1 MANRQ
6 DYPIGLYDSKSRPKY
21 VQNIDAISQEDINFF
36 HSHGYL
42 AIRELFD
49 CKTISKAKSEIQRL
63 ISGEVKEF
71 NGIQYEQS
79 NPAKEQ
85 LKSVRKLMGF
95 VDHSTHLS
103 KMAKETDLINLVG
116 RLIDDSNPLLFQ
128 DMALLKGPH
137 GREKPWHQDAAYFD
151 LSINVTIIGVWIA
164 LDTAT
169 KANGC
174 LHVLPKTHKSGPAD
188 HFHIRD
194 WQLCDTSIQTALDVA
209 IPLDPGGCLLWH
221 GLLHHGSPKNDT
233 GATRAALQFH
243 YKPNSCENI
252 TTEERMQHFGG
263 DVRGATC

>member
-6 DYPIGLYDSKSRPKY
+6 DYPIGLYDSKSRPRY

-42 AIRELFD
+42 AIQELFD

-79 NPAKEQ
+79 NLAKDQ

-116 RLIDDSNPLLFQ
+116 RLIDDSDPLLFQ
-128 DMALLKGPH
+128 DMALLKGPY

-151 LSINVTIIGVWIA
+151 LSINN
-164 LDTAT
+164 
-169 KANGC
+169 ANIFN
-174 LHVLPKTHKSGPAD
+174 KKNIKY
-188 HFHIRD
+188 IRK
-194 WQLCDTSIQTALDVA
+194 L
-209 IPLDPGGCLLWH
+209 
-221 GLLHHGSPKNDT
+221 K
-233 GATRAALQFH
+233 
-243 YKPNSCENI
+243 Y
-252 TTEERMQHFGG
+252 
-263 DVRGATC
+263 